1 MDELGTLSLT
11 LERLNME
18 EKTLIQSILHNTKNI
33 AVVGH
38 SANPQRS
45 SYEISEYLR
54 NVGFNIFPVNPS
66 IETINGRKSY
76 NNLKEIPE
84 KIDVVQVFRRSEFLA
99 EIVKEA
105 IEVDAGAVWGQFGV
119 ESAEAEKIAKEA
131 SMPIIMDRCL
141 KVEYNRNKK

>member
-1 MDELGTLSLT
+1 M
-11 LERLNME
+11 N
-18 EKTLIQSILHNTKNI
+18 EKTLIKSILDQTKNI

-45 SYEISEYLR
+45 SYEIAQYLR
-54 NVGFNIFPVNPS
+54 NAGFKIFPVNPS
-66 IETINGRKSY
+66 VETIDGNKSY

-84 KIDVVQVFRRSEFLA
+84 KIDVVQVFRRSEYLP

-105 IEVDAGAVWGQFGV
+105 IEVNAGAVWGQFGV
-119 ESAEAEKIAKEA
+119 ENAEAEKIAKE
-131 SMPIIMDRCL
+131 SGLPIVMDRCL